1 MNPHASNPYMFI
13 LKAEPER
20 YIKTPSAALV
30 ALIKAAEGAVAM
42 FWVFRLFDYMKQLFD
57 GKAGALPLEILAVLL
72 PNKITA
78 LILPGRIPNGGMIGK
93 YLCWA
98 VTIIMTVIL
107 ICMAVEAIAALL
119 LRFALQGAKLFQ
131 VTHKVIYIASIA
143 LLLAAAATCVP
154 LIMGLTQSGIKIYQ
168 LFLSGGEKLLGPVR
182 PLLVTLACMLLLLLR
197 ISYHKGVVTVLSAIE
212 YEIRLEFKETAMNT
226 VHISRDALL
235 LMLICIAAAAAAG
248 FLAGWMMPA
257 VPAMLVLAVKYYAV
271 YSCWGDFRRC
281 HR

>member
-13 LKAEPER
+13 LKADPAR
-20 YIKTPSAALV
+20 YIKTASAAVV
-30 ALIKAAEGAVAM
+30 ALIKTAEGAVAVL
-42 FWVFRLFDYMKQLFD
+42 WVFRLLDYMKQLFH
-57 GKAGALPLEILAVLL
+57 GKAGVLPLEILAVLL

-98 VTIIMTVIL
+98 AAIIITLIL
-107 ICMAVEAIAALL
+107 ICMAVEAVAVLL

-197 ISYHKGVVTVLSAIE
+197 VSYHKGVVTVLSAIE
-212 YEIRLEFKETAMNT
+212 YEFRLGFKETAMNT
-226 VHISRDALL
+226 VHVSRDALL
-235 LMLICIAAAAAAG
+235 LMLICIAAAAATG
-248 FLAGWMMPA
+248 FLVGWVMSA

>member
-72 PNKITA
+72 PNKIMA

-107 ICMAVEAIAALL
+107 ICMTVEAIAALL
-119 LRFALQGAKLFQ
+119 LRFVLQGAKLFQ
-131 VTHKVIYIASIA
+131 VTHKVIYISSIA

-182 PLLVTLACMLLLLLR
+182 PLLVTLACMLLLR
-197 ISYHKGVVTVLSAIE
+197 FCCAFPIT
-212 YEIRLEFKETAMNT
+212 R
-226 VHISRDALL
+226 AL
-235 LMLICIAAAAAAG
+235 
-248 FLAGWMMPA
+248 
-257 VPAMLVLAVKYYAV
+257 
-271 YSCWGDFRRC
+271 
-281 HR
+281 